1 LPPVIC
7 DVSQEEKAVDELHH
21 FVSVDFYRFKAFE
34 RFTLHLRHF
43 NILVGPNNS
52 GKSTILAAFRVL
64 AAALRRAWAKSPEMV
79 PTPLG
84 HGFGYNIDLRG
95 VSVAEENIFFN
106 YDDAAPAS
114 VRFRLSNKNELL
126 LYFPEMGSCYLTTDS
141 EGPPPRTPSS
151 FRRRFNCPIG
161 FVPILGPVDHNEQ
174 LYKEEA
180 ARLALFNYTAA
191 RNFRNIWHHYPDQ
204 FDTFRR
210 ILIETWPG
218 MDIERPQVDL
228 THEKPRL
235 HMFCPEERIPRE
247 LFWAGFGFQVW
258 CQMLTHLIQS
268 KDKALFLIDEPDI
281 YLHADLQRQLLG
293 LLRNLGPDI
302 LIATHSTE
310 IITEAE
316 TDDIVVINK
325 NHQRARRIK
334 HPSQLSDV
342 FAVLGSNLNP
352 LLTQLAKTRRAVF
365 VEGKD
370 FQILGK
376 FAQKLNY
383 SGVGN
388 RSEFAVIPVEGFNPE
403 RARNLKKGI
412 ETTLG
417 GKIATAVILDR
428 DYRSQAE
435 CESISQACEG
445 FCDFVGIHGRKEVEN
460 FLLVPEAIDRAAE
473 RRTADRVRRGG
484 PELEYAP
491 CARTVLDE
499 FAEEKQTYVTSQYLA
514 FRRRFQRNTCPATD
528 EATAN
533 EAVLEEFNVRWKDPI
548 MRLWM
553 IPGKDALSR
562 LNERLQLAYG
572 VTVTPTAI
580 VDSMTRDEVPE
591 GIKAL
596 LASLSAFA
604 SLRPGTPKG

>member
-1 LPPVIC
+1 MN
-7 DVSQEEKAVDELHH
+7 ELQH
-21 FVSVDFYRFKAFE
+21 FVSVDFHRFKAFE

-52 GKSTILAAFRVL
+52 GKSTILTAFRVL
-64 AAALRRAWAKSPEMV
+64 AAALRKALARSPEMV

-84 HGFGYNIDLRG
+84 QGFGYNIDLGG

-106 YDDAAPAS
+106 YDDTAPAT

-126 LYFPEMGSCYLTTDS
+126 LYFPERGSCYLTTDGD
-141 EGPPPRTPSS
+141 GPQPRSPST
-151 FRRRFNCPIG
+151 FRRSFNCPIG
-161 FVPILGPVDHNEQ
+161 FVPILGPVDHKEE

-191 RNFRNIWHHYPDQ
+191 RNFRNIWHHYPKE
-204 FDTFRR
+204 FDNFRR
-210 ILIETWPG
+210 ILTETWPG
-218 MDIERPQVDL
+218 MDIERPKVNF
-228 THEKPRL
+228 THGKPRL
-235 HMFCPEERIPRE
+235 DMFCPEERIPRE
-247 LFWAGFGFQVW
+247 IFWAGFGFQVW
-258 CQMLTHLIQS
+258 CQMLTHLVQS

-325 NHQRARRIK
+325 KRQQARRIK
-334 HPSQLSDV
+334 HPSELADV

-370 FQILGK
+370 FQILSK
-376 FAQKLNY
+376 FAQKLGY
-383 SGVGN
+383 SRIGN

-417 GKIATAVILDR
+417 GKIAAAVILDR

-435 CESISQACEG
+435 CESISQACEN
-445 FCDFVGIHGRKEVEN
+445 FCDLVRIHGRKEVEN
-460 FLLVPEAIDRAAE
+460 FLLVPEAIDRAAN
-473 RRTADRVRRGG
+473 RRTEDRVRRAG
-484 PELEYAP
+484 LTVKYDLLV
-491 CARTVLDE
+491 RTLLND
-499 FAEEKQTYVTSQYLA
+499 FAEERQTYIISQHLA
-514 FRRRFQRNTCPATD
+514 YRRRFQRNTSPGTD

-533 EAVLEEFNVRWKDPI
+533 KAALDEFNVKWKDPN
-548 MRLWM
+548 MRLSM
-553 IPGKDALSR
+553 IPGKDALCR
-562 LNERLQLAYG
+562 LNEHLQLAYG
-572 VTVTPTAI
+572 ITVTPTAI
-580 VDSMTRDEVPE
+580 IDSMTRDEVPE
-591 GIKAL
+591 GMEEL
-596 LASLSAFA
+596 LESLNKFA
-604 SLRPGTPKG
+604 SVRPGTLKG

>member
-1 LPPVIC
+1 M
-7 DVSQEEKAVDELHH
+7 DGMHR
-21 FVSVDFYRFKAFE
+21 FVSVDFHRFKAFE

-52 GKSTILAAFRVL
+52 GKSTILTAFRVL
-64 AAALRRAWAKSPEMV
+64 AAALRKAWARSPEMV

-84 HGFGYNIDLRG
+84 RGFGYNIDLSG

-106 YDDAAPAS
+106 YDESAPAT
-114 VRFRLSNKNELL
+114 VRFGLSNKNELL
-126 LYFPEMGSCYLTTDS
+126 LYFPERGSCYLTTDTA
-141 EGPPPRTPSS
+141 EGRPRSPSA
-151 FRRRFNCPIG
+151 FRRSFNCPIG
-161 FVPILGPVDHNEQ
+161 FVPILGPVDQKEE

-191 RNFRNIWHHYPDQ
+191 RNFRNIWHHYPAD
-204 FDTFRR
+204 FDKFRR
-210 ILIETWPG
+210 ILAETWPG
-218 MDIERPQVDL
+218 MDIERPKVNL
-228 THEKPRL
+228 THGKPRL
-235 HMFCPEERIPRE
+235 DMFCPEERIPRE
-247 LFWAGFGFQVW
+247 IFWSGFGFQVW
-258 CQMLTHLIQS
+258 CQMLTHLVQS

-325 NHQRARRIK
+325 KRQHARRIK
-334 HPSQLSDV
+334 HPSELADV
-342 FAVLGSNLNP
+342 FSILGSNLNP

-370 FQILGK
+370 FQVLGK
-376 FAQKLNY
+376 FAQKCGY
-383 SGVGN
+383 SRVGN
-388 RSEFAVIPVEGFNPE
+388 RGEFAVIPVEGFNPE
-403 RARNLKKGI
+403 RIRNLKKGI

-417 GKIATAVILDR
+417 GKIAAAVILDR

-435 CESISQACEG
+435 CESIARSCEE
-445 FCDFVGIHGRKEVEN
+445 FCDLVHIHDRKEIES
-460 FLLVPEAIDRAAE
+460 FLLVPEAIDRAAD
-473 RRTADRVRRGG
+473 RRTVDRVRRGG
-484 PELEYAP
+484 PETKYAP
-491 CARTVLDE
+491 CARTLLDE
-499 FAEEKQTYVTSQYLA
+499 FAEEKQTYVTSQHLA
-514 FRRRFQRNTCPATD
+514 YRRRFQRNTCPGTD

-533 EAVLEEFNVRWKDPI
+533 EAALEEFKARWKDAN
-548 MRLWM
+548 MRLSM

-562 LNERLQLAYG
+562 LNERLQHAYG

-580 VDSMTRDEVPE
+580 IDSMTKDEVPAGME
-591 GIKAL
+591 VLIE
-596 LASLSAFA
+596 SLNRFA
-604 SLRPGTPKG
+604 DVRPGALKG